1 MILSG
6 SEFFSMYILSDL
18 CRLVTGGIPAGHFT
32 HIFVDE
38 AGHAVETECLVPLA
52 GTENKQTVIVLNLLY
67 LLADFCYLWIKGLL
81 NVESGQVVL
90 AGDPK
95 QLGPILRSPFA
106 VKYGLGEYTHT
117 HTYIVFFFL

>member
-1 MILSG
+1 M
-6 SEFFSMYILSDL
+6 
-18 CRLVTGGIPAGHFT
+18 TGDIPSGHFT

-52 GTENKQTVIVLNLLY
+52 GNRPRSGAFPGMGLSFIDSSFNMFCFLKKQI
-67 LLADFCYLWIKGLL
+67 CHIGLL
-81 NVESGQVVL
+81 DTKTGQLVL

-106 VKYGLGEYTHT
+106 LKYKMGKKWRWTDQRFCGQYPITDYVKP
-117 HTYIVFFFL
+117 